1 MKFGAHCSTAG
12 GYWRALERGASINC
26 EVVQIFVKNNMQ
38 WLGRLPFDNEI
49 AEFNKAKKQYKFAKI
64 FGHTGY
70 LINLATDPS
79 PNREKSME
87 SLIQEIQIADKL
99 GVPFLVMHPGA
110 HLGAG
115 EPHGFKQVIKGLDEV
130 FTVTK
135 DTKVRIALE
144 NTAGQGS
151 CFGNRIEHLA
161 HIFDGVQKPERLGLC
176 IDTCHLFAA
185 GYDIR
190 TEKGWSGAIGEID
203 KLIGKKQILTFHLND
218 SKTDLG
224 SRVDRHAHIGQGK
237 IGRSGFKHI
246 VNDPRFKSTPGCLE
260 TPKEKDL
267 KEDVENLKV
276 LRSLVIRRAAA

>member
-12 GYWRALERGASINC
+12 GYWRALERGASVNC

-38 WLGRLPFDNEI
+38 WLGRLPTPSEI
-49 AEFNKAKKQYKFAKI
+49 DEFNRAKKQYKFAKI
-64 FGHTGY
+64 FGHAGY
-70 LINLATDPS
+70 LINLAANPS
-79 PNREKSME
+79 PNRDKSLQ
-87 SLIQEIQIADKL
+87 SIIQEIEIADLL

-115 EPHGFKQVIKGLDEV
+115 ELHGFKQVIKGLNEV
-130 FTVTK
+130 FTATR
-135 DTKVRIALE
+135 DAKVRIALE

-161 HIFDGVQKPERLGLC
+161 HIFDGVTDPERLGLC

-190 TEKGWSGAIGEID
+190 TPKGWNAAIGEID
-203 KLIGKKQILTFHLND
+203 QLIGRKQILAFHLND

-237 IGRSGFKHI
+237 IGRAAFKHI
-246 VNDPRFKSTPGCLE
+246 VNDARFKNTPGCLE

-267 KEDVENLKV
+267 KEDVMNLDV
-276 LRSLVIRRAAA
+276 LRSLVKESK